1 LKDLPESAF
10 NGGKSLRRR
19 GFSIRRGI
27 AATLPPAATLA
38 VKAL

>member
-10 NGGKSLRRR
+10 NGGESVRRA

-27 AATLPPAATLA
+27 AATLAA
-38 VKAL
+38 KAL